1 MPLPAQCC
9 RSVQAIV
16 KMVNAIDQGSMAL
29 GTVHCTELAVLLPL
43 RGRAWLSPTL
53 QLQAFPS
60 KPAKKSAA
68 ASGPDP
74 EAAAFLRKEERKERV
89 LVN

>member
-1 MPLPAQCC
+1 MTH
-9 RSVQAIV
+9 
-16 KMVNAIDQGSMAL
+16 QGSMAL

-74 EAAAFLRKEERKERV
+74 EAAAFLRKDERKERV

>member
-1 MPLPAQCC
+1 
-9 RSVQAIV
+9 
-16 KMVNAIDQGSMAL
+16 MAL